1 MNQNKT
7 ILLVEDERIAYN
19 TILETLQFYH
29 YNCLGATTLQEAME
43 LIKKVP
49 FDLILADYLLPDG
62 NCFELLD
69 AVKKF
74 RFNIPFVVITATEDQ
89 NIIHLALERGA
100 SDFLKKPFNL
110 KNLPAIIERNF
121 ERQRL
126 EQKKSSSQK
135 ATVLF
140 KTIKAL
146 IAALEAKDP
155 YTSGHSLRVAR
166 HARKMAIALNLN
178 EEEQFTLE
186 LAAIL
191 HDIGKIGMPD
201 HILNKAA
208 HLHEL
213 EYRIAKE
220 HPVVGSNIVGKIDEL
235 KEVAA
240 IIRHHHERYDGS
252 GYPDGLQ
259 GKVIPL
265 LARILAIVDAFESIV
280 SRRVYKEPKSVEEA
294 LEELKKSAGSQFDP
308 ELVEV
313 FNAIMHSE
321 MAGQKIRLK
330 IEDFTDITDS
340 SSV

>member
-1 MNQNKT
+1 MSKNKT
-7 ILLVEDERIAYN
+7 ILLVEDENIAFQ
-19 TILETLQFYH
+19 TILETLEFFGYQCH
-29 YNCLGATTLQEAME
+29 GVGTLKDALEI
-43 LIKKVP
+43 IKRVP
-49 FDLILADYLLPDG
+49 FDLILADYMLPDG
-62 NCFELLD
+62 TCLELLER
-69 AVKKF
+69 VKKF
-74 RFNIPFVVITATEDQ
+74 RFNVPFVVITAAEEQ
-89 NIIHLALERGA
+89 EIIHEAMEKGA

-121 ERQRL
+121 ERLHL
-126 EQKKSSSQK
+126 EQRKNSPQK
-135 ATVLF
+135 ATVLL

-166 HARKMAIALNLN
+166 YARMMALALNLS

-201 HILNKAA
+201 HILNKAS

-235 KEVAA
+235 KDVAA
-240 IIRHHHERYDGS
+240 IIRHHHERFDGT

-259 GKVIPL
+259 GKVIPK
-265 LARILAIVDAFESIV
+265 LARILSIVDAYESIV
-280 SRRVYKEPKSVEEA
+280 SRRVYKDAKSPDEA
-294 LEELKKSAGSQFDP
+294 LDEIKKFAGSQFDP

-313 FNAIMHSE
+313 FNSVMHSE
-321 MAGQKIRLK
+321 MAGRKMRLK
-330 IEDFTDITDS
+330 IEDFTDISDS
-340 SSV
+340 STV

>member
-1 MNQNKT
+1 MNSNKT
-7 ILLVEDERIAYN
+7 ILLVEDERIAFN
-19 TILETLQFYH
+19 TILETLEFYGYRCH
-29 YNCLGATTLQEAME
+29 GVGTLQDALEI
-43 LIKKVP
+43 IKKIP

-62 NCFELLD
+62 TCLELLE

-74 RFNIPFVVITATEDQ
+74 RFNLPFVVITATEKQ
-89 NIIHLALERGA
+89 EIIHEAMEKGA

-110 KNLPAIIERNF
+110 KNLPSIIERNF
-121 ERQRL
+121 ERLRI
-126 EQKKSSSQK
+126 EQKKNSPQK

-166 HARKMAIALNLN
+166 HARMMAIALNLN

-201 HILNKAA
+201 HILNKAS
-208 HLHEL
+208 HLQEL

-240 IIRHHHERYDGS
+240 IIRHHHERFDGS

-259 GKVIPL
+259 GKVIPK
-265 LARILAIVDAFESIV
+265 LARILAIVDAYESII
-280 SRRVYKEPKSVEEA
+280 SRRVYKEAKSTEEA
-294 LEELKKSAGSQFDP
+294 LLEIKKSAGTQFDP
-308 ELVEV
+308 ELVNV
-313 FNAIMHSE
+313 FNAVMHSE
-321 MAGQKIRLK
+321 MAGQKMRLK

-340 SSV
+340 SAV

>member
-1 MNQNKT
+1 MNGNKN
-7 ILLVEDERIAYN
+7 ILLVEDEQIAFH
-19 TILETLQFYH
+19 TILETLEFYH
-29 YNCLGATTLQEAME
+29 YRAYGVSTLAEALE
-43 LIKKVP
+43 IIKKVP
-49 FDLILADYLLPDG
+49 FDLILADYMLPDG
-62 NCFELLD
+62 TCLELLE
-69 AVKKF
+69 AVRKF
-74 RFNIPFVVITATEDQ
+74 RFDLPFVVITAAEDKG
-89 NIIHLALERGA
+89 IIHEALEQGA

-121 ERQRL
+121 ERKRL
-126 EQKKSSSQK
+126 EHKKNSPQK
-135 ATVLF
+135 ATVLL

-155 YTSGHSLRVAR
+155 YTSGHSMRVAR
-166 HARKMAIALNLN
+166 HARKMAIALDLS

-201 HILNKAA
+201 HILNKAS

-220 HPVVGSNIVGKIDEL
+220 HPVIGSNIVGKIDEL

-259 GKVIPL
+259 GEVIPR
-265 LARILAIVDAFESIV
+265 LARILAIVDAYESII
-280 SRRVYKEPKSVEEA
+280 SRRVYKAAKSPEEA
-294 LEELKKSAGSQFDP
+294 LQEIAKSAGTQFDP
-308 ELVEV
+308 HLVEV
-313 FNAIMHSE
+313 FNAVMHSE
-321 MAGQKIRLK
+321 MAGQKMRLK
-330 IEDFTDITDS
+330 IEDFTDITDTS
-340 SSV
+340 A